1 VARGRLHSLRR
12 FAKGL
17 LLGTLGRLMGRSESI
32 ALDEVDWASAKK
44 VLLIRPNFRMGN
56 LLITTTALPILRSHL
71 PDAEIHMLCPR
82 SFSSLL
88 GEHPCI
94 DRLHTFTRGMLF
106 NPFRLHGLMR
116 RMRRETFDVV
126 IDGTMTGSAALL
138 TRWAGGR
145 VRIGSGSKGR
155 HFAYTT
161 LVDEPPRRLWR
172 VEAMRQYYASMGMAG
187 MAVPEDAGMNVHL
200 TEKELARGRERMR
213 EMDEEES
220 PWITGVFVGARGDKK
235 WSAER
240 WGEVIT
246 RLWANRGEG
255 EGLVVF
261 HGPEEKALVETL
273 RQRTPEGVP
282 FSLSPNLREFAALVA
297 QCRQFI
303 SSDTGPMHLACALGV
318 PVVSLFWRKSWVRF
332 APQRPVDEV
341 IHGDAMPTP
350 DEVLA
355 GHLRQRGRLRSG
367 T

>member
-1 VARGRLHSLRR
+1 MARGRLHSLRR
-12 FAKGL
+12 SAKGL
-17 LLGTLGRLMGRSESI
+17 LLGTLGRLMGRSESV
-32 ALDEVDWASAKK
+32 ALDEIDWPAAKK

-56 LLITTTALPILRSHL
+56 LLITTTALPILRSNL
-71 PDAEIHMLCPR
+71 PDAEIHMLCAR

-88 GEHPCI
+88 QGHPCI
-94 DRLHTFTRGMLF
+94 DRLHTFTRGLLF
-106 NPFRLHGLMR
+106 NPFRLHWLMR
-116 RMRRETFDVV
+116 RMRRERFDVV

-145 VRIGSGSKGR
+145 VRIGAGPKGR
-155 HFAYTT
+155 HFAFTT

-172 VEAMRQYYASMGMAG
+172 VEAMRQHFASMGMS
-187 MAVPEDAGMNVHL
+187 VPESAGMNVHL
-200 TEKELARGRERMR
+200 TEEELARGRERMR
-213 EMDEEES
+213 ELDGDES
-220 PWITGVFVGARGDKK
+220 TWITGVFVGARGDKR
-235 WSAER
+235 WPAER
-240 WGEVIT
+240 WGEVIS

-261 HGPEEKALVETL
+261 HGPEERALVAML
-273 RQRTPEGVP
+273 RGCTPEGVP

-350 DEVLA
+350 DQVLA
-355 GHLRQRGRLRSG
+355 AHLQQRGRLRAG